1 MNLQLI
7 ISNSLIII
15 SILMLIQN
23 SRKKILYL
31 YPLLLSIISFFHLLY
46 LISDQITNNG
56 ITYEIAYRNE
66 YWTRGKGI
74 QILDEAVSGAVTN
87 LFLFL
92 VFIHSFFF

>member
-1 MNLQLI
+1 MF
-7 ISNSLIII
+7 
-15 SILMLIQN
+15 IQN

-46 LISDQITNNG
+46 LISDQLTHNG

-74 QILDEAVSGAVTN
+74 QILEEAIPGSVTN

-92 VFIHSFFF
+92 VFIHSLFFLKNYFGKKN

>member
-1 MNLQLI
+1 
-7 ISNSLIII
+7 
-15 SILMLIQN
+15 MLIQN

-74 QILDEAVSGAVTN
+74 QILDEAISLPDFVTN
-87 LFLFL
+87 PVILLFLKL
-92 VFIHSFFF
+92 NLITGSENMLKLQ

>member
-1 MNLQLI
+1 
-7 ISNSLIII
+7 
-15 SILMLIQN
+15 MLIQN

-31 YPLLLSIISFFHLLY
+31 YPLLILIISFFHLLY
-46 LISDQITNNG
+46 LISDKLTHNG

-74 QILDEAVSGAVTN
+74 QILDEAISGAVTN

-92 VFIHSFFF
+92 VFIHLFFF